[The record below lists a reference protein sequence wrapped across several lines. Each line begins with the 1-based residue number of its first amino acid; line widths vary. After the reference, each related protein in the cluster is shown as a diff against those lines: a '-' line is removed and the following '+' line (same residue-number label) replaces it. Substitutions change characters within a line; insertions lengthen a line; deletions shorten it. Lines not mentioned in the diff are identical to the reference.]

1 VKSAALWVAVCAC
14 ASTPAPPPADPIAPT
29 TPAVRLVPK
38 VDEQARRA
46 QIAGAHRK
54 LEEEQSIALAAGC
67 EAPQPHAPRCAPG
80 CYAVEPP
87 DRRAPPAATTKK
99 KPARPRRPGPLEVQ
113 HLVCEQPGDDTHAG
127 PFVHADEIDPKLTA
141 KPVRG
146 RFPKAHKAGTWEG
159 TLAAA
164 LASQP
169 AVAKTD
175 VIRVTSSWRTRVHPV
190 TKERLR
196 CVTVSHFMRA
206 PKRSIDAC
214 GTDGSLACEAGGDSA
229 AHGINVVHFRLAE
242 AKTLQAA
249 GKSTECQQASLEA
262 LAVARGMPR
271 WRQYSQLN
279 AATWIPRAGYRT
291 RFDGVVDED
300 TLFVTAAALGVQA
313 EQIHVAC
320 GGSPGAKTTAEQEQS
335 FHTCW

>member
-1 VKSAALWVAVCAC
+1 VICFVLCAC
-14 ASTPAPPPADPIAPT
+14 ASTPPPAPADPAPT
-29 TPAVRLVPK
+29 APAVSVAPK
-38 VDEQARRA
+38 VDEQARKA
-46 QIAGAHRK
+46 EIASAHRK

-67 EAPQPHAPRCAPG
+67 DKPPPHAPRCTPSCYVIEAPD
-80 CYAVEPP
+80 P
-87 DRRAPPAATTKK
+87 RAPPKTKTK
-99 KPARPRRPGPLEVQ
+99 PRRPGPLEVQ
-113 HLVCEQPGDDTHAG
+113 HVVCELSGDVTDVHAG
-127 PFVHADEIDPKLTA
+127 RYIHADEIDGAKLTA

-169 AVAKTD
+169 AFPRND
-175 VIRVTSSWRTRVHPV
+175 VIRVTSSWRARVHPV

-196 CVTVSHFMRA
+196 CVTVSHFMRS
-206 PKRSIDAC
+206 PKRPLDAC
-214 GTDGSLACEAGGDSA
+214 GTDGALACEASGDPA
-229 AHGINVVHFRLAE
+229 AHGINVVHYRLAE
-242 AKTLQAA
+242 ARTLHAA
-249 GKSTECQQASLEA
+249 GKSSECQQASLEA

-271 WRQYSQLN
+271 WRQYAQLN

-291 RFDGVVDED
+291 RFDGVLDED
-300 TLFVTAAALGVQA
+300 SLFITTAALGVQA
-313 EQIHVAC
+313 EQIHIAC